1 MKSVRGL
8 EARTIA
14 KLEQDGWEIMSQ
26 TQGRLQSEIRVRR
39 ATKPLSRR
47 TLAIGGSVVAALAVV
62 IVLGATGVFG
72 DESGDASVA
81 ASASAS
87 VSAPAPAPS
96 ESAQAQTDEPT
107 DIAVLTGGSNQDLAD
122 LLQLT
127 NTCDPS
133 IGRFADEYAGR
144 TVSFD
149 GSIGAMN
156 LHGSASTRYDI
167 LIGAG
172 DYSTTESDGPAFQ
185 FRDVNTVAD
194 LHYVGDTP
202 GTIGVGTNL
211 TVTATV
217 GEYEPQTCLFLLEP
231 VTTVVR

>member
-8 EARTIA
+8 EARAIA
-14 KLEQDGWEIMSQ
+14 KLEQDGWELVSQ
-26 TQGRLQSEIRVRR
+26 TQGRLQSEIHVRR
-39 ATKPLSRR
+39 VVKPLPRR
-47 TLAIGGSVVAALAVV
+47 AFAIGGSVVAALVVV
-62 IVLGATGVFG
+62 IVFGATGVFG
-72 DESGDASVA
+72 DGNGDTRVA
-81 ASASAS
+81 AAP
-87 VSAPAPAPS
+87 SAPAHVPASEEPVSMPS
-96 ESAQAQTDEPT
+96 DPAANV
-107 DIAVLTGGSNQDLAD
+107 AVLTGASNQDLAG
-122 LLQLT
+122 LLRLT
-127 NTCDPS
+127 DTCDPS
-133 IGRFADEYAGR
+133 IGRFAAEYDGR

-156 LHGSASTRYDI
+156 LHGSASARYDI

-172 DYSTTESDGPAFQ
+172 DFSATQSNGPAFQ
-185 FRDVNTVAD
+185 FRDVDAVAD
-194 LHYVGDTP
+194 LHYIGDVP